1 MLTPPA
7 DAVAMLRLAATR
19 GGAVARVGA
28 LTQTERARPV
38 DPARTTDPRWS
49 DGLGEIERLRPDAA
63 RIPIGDVTQFQALV
77 YGPTGRS
84 GAASAVPHSL
94 GHAPGAAAALS
105 AEIPTFS
112 PSFPGPHAPPADRIA
127 HTLQHL
133 RGLRGL

>member
-1 MLTPPA
+1 
-7 DAVAMLRLAATR
+7 MLRLAATR

-49 DGLGEIERLRPDAA
+49 SGLGGLDGLGEIERLRPDVV
-63 RIPIGDVTQFQALV
+63 RIPIGDITQFQALV
-77 YGPTGRS
+77 YGPAGRS
-84 GAASAVPHSL
+84 GAASTAPHAL
-94 GHAPGAAAALS
+94 GHAPLTVAAPS
-105 AEIPTFS
+105 PQPQTFS

>member
-1 MLTPPA
+1 
-7 DAVAMLRLAATR
+7 MLRLAATR

-38 DPARTTDPRWS
+38 DPARTTDPRWTGGLGGL
-49 DGLGEIERLRPDAA
+49 DGLGEIERLRPDVA

-77 YGPTGRS
+77 YGPAGRS
-84 GAASAVPHSL
+84 GAAITAPHSL
-94 GHAPGAAAALS
+94 GYAPGAGAALS
-105 AEIPTFS
+105 AAPPAFS

-133 RGLRGL
+133 RSLRGL